1 MAKDL
6 NSLIRVNE
14 WVVDERRRELSDVLE
29 SLKGLE
35 KGLQKL
41 EKDLELE
48 QKAAQSSPNEAG
60 LLYGS
65 YATSVILQRE
75 SLNAGIMKMEDNVA
89 EARARLDISFRELKK
104 FEITQES
111 RDLKIVQEVDRKE
124 SIEMDELALQIHRLK
139 SS

>member
-124 SIEMDELALQIHRLK
+124 SIEMDELALQVHRLK